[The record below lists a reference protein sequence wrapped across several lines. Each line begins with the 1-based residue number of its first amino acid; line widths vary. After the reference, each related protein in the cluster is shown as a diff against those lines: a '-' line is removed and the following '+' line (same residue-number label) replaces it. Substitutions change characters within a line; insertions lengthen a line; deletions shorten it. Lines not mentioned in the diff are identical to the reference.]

1 MAGSEGSGRP
11 LVMASL
17 LRERER
23 ERERPRGLARA
34 GPSRAPS
41 ILASL
46 VIMNRSAAAREIC
59 DLQPQ
64 WLWVVLSS
72 PPRSAFVCA
81 CRCRARKLWRRQQA
95 IDVVVFHCDD
105 LRPC

>member
-72 PPRSAFVCA
+72 PPRSAFACA
-81 CRCRARKLWRRQQA
+81 CRCRARKLWRRQHA
-95 IDVVVFHCDD
+95 IDVVVFH
-105 LRPC
+105 